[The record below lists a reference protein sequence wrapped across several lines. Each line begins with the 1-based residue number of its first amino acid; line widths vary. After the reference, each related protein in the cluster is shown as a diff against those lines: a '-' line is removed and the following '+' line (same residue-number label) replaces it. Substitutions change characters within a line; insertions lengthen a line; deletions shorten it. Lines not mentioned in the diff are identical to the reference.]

1 MKAKGAALVDSLSM
15 YSHLWHSSRS
25 SAKQRLIT
33 APGDALV
40 TAAAVCYLGPL
51 VPAAREELFS
61 DWLRV
66 CDGTTREPQRLLS
79 LSSMILDDTRNATK
93 YVEQNSTGE
102 YQLEVMLS
110 RGTCSFCFRIL
121 YTESSI
127 SPLWY
132 ISRVG
137 SHNVSSFPWSFIA
150 VITGME
156 RKFTSLLVSCR
167 VTSLGSLQMLY
178 LSVQ

>member
-1 MKAKGAALVDSLSM
+1 MKAKGAALVDSLST

-66 CDGTTREPQRLLS
+66 CDGTTREPQRILS
-79 LSSMILDDTRNATK
+79 LSSMILDDTRNVTK

-102 YQLEVMLS
+102 NRLEVMLS
-110 RGTCSFCFRIL
+110 RGTCS
-121 YTESSI
+121 
-127 SPLWY
+127 
-132 ISRVG
+132 
-137 SHNVSSFPWSFIA
+137 
-150 VITGME
+150 
-156 RKFTSLLVSCR
+156 
-167 VTSLGSLQMLY
+167 
-178 LSVQ
+178 